1 MSQQFENLMIK
12 AASRPWVVHK
22 FGGSSVA
29 DAQCF
34 QRVADII
41 ESQTEGRLGVV
52 LSACKGVTDGLLALV
67 AAAEK
72 QDEAWRGQL
81 TALRTRHE
89 GIAKALLPAAAL
101 AEYLAEFDRDSADL
115 ASVLHTTQVMRTATQ
130 PVRDKVAGYGEIWST
145 RLFARYL
152 VQRARRAG
160 VQWVDARQ
168 VLAVQWGSLG
178 PAVQWELSRERLS
191 AQVPQIAGGGD
202 ATLVITGFIATDT
215 SGIQTTL
222 GRNGSDFS
230 GSIFGALLDAA
241 EIVIWTDVDG
251 VLSADPRRVPDAQI
265 IHSLSYNEAM
275 ELAYFGAKVIHPQ
288 TMAPA
293 VGRSIPIW
301 IRNTFA
307 PQRRGTLICAKPAS
321 DEQPVKGITSI
332 ENVALVNIEGAGMIG
347 VPGTA
352 HRLFGALR
360 EQDISVILISQGS
373 SEHSICC
380 AIPESQ
386 AAKAKVV
393 LDRAF
398 ASELA
403 EGQIQDVDVASGM
416 AILAVVGDGMAG
428 MPGVAGKVFNA
439 LGAASV
445 NVRAIAQGASERN
458 ISVVVEGRHA
468 TRALQAVHASFYLSP
483 HTLSIGVIGP
493 GTVGRVLL
501 DQLAS
506 QRERLA
512 REFNIDLRVRGILGS
527 RTMKL
532 SDSGIDLGKW
542 REEIAN
548 QAQPTDLGKFAQ
560 HLRVDYLPHTVII
573 DCSASEQVARCY
585 HEWLA
590 AGVHIVTPNKKA
602 NSGELEYYESL
613 KSARRASGAHY
624 LYETTVGAGLPVIQ
638 TLRDLRETGDAITSI
653 EGIFSGTLA
662 YLFNIYDGSKPFSAI
677 VAEAKKL
684 GYTEPDPRDDLSG
697 TDVARKLIILGR
709 EMGLKLELAD
719 VQVESLV
726 PGGLQSLSI
735 DQFMAAL
742 PKYDEAMAKRYA
754 DAGARGNVLR
764 YVGRVGADGK
774 ATVGLVELPRSHAFA
789 NIALTDNV
797 VRYATARYCNNP
809 LIVQGPGAGPE
820 VTAGGV
826 FADLLRLATY
836 LGARL

>member
-1 MSQQFENLMIK
+1 MTK
-12 AASRPWVVHK
+12 AVSRDWVVHK

-34 QRVADII
+34 QRVAEII
-41 ESQTEGRLGVV
+41 ESQPQARLGVV

-72 QDEAWRGQL
+72 QDEAWRTQL
-81 TALRTRHE
+81 RALRARHE
-89 GIAKALLPAAAL
+89 GIAQTLLPAAAVS
-101 AEYLAEFDRDSADL
+101 EYLAEFDRDSADL

-152 VQRARRAG
+152 QQRGRRGG
-160 VQWVDARQ
+160 VQWLDARS
-168 VLAVQWGSLG
+168 VLTVQWGPLG
-178 PAVQWELSRERLS
+178 PAVQWELSRERL
-191 AQVPQIAGGGD
+191 AARLPAADDKAG
-202 ATLVITGFIATDT
+202 ATLIITGFIATDT

-230 GSIFGALLDAA
+230 GSIFGSLLDAA

-307 PQRRGTLICAKPAS
+307 AQKRGTLICARPES

-360 EQDISVILISQGS
+360 EADISVILISQGS

-380 AIPESQ
+380 AIPEAQ
-386 AAKAKVV
+386 AVRAKSV

-398 ASELA
+398 AGELA
-403 EGQIQDVDVASGM
+403 EAQIQDVDVASGM

-439 LGAASV
+439 LGGASV

-512 REFNIDLRVRGILGS
+512 REFNIDLRVRGILSS
-527 RTMKL
+527 RSMKL
-532 SDSGIDLGKW
+532 SEAGVDLAKW
-542 REEIAN
+542 REEIARD
-548 QAQPTDLGKFAQ
+548 AQPTDLAKFVD

-573 DCSASEQVARCY
+573 DCSASEAVARCY
-585 HEWLA
+585 QDWLA
-590 AGVHIVTPNKKA
+590 KGVHIVTPNKKA
-602 NSGELEYYESL
+602 NSGPLGYYESL
-613 KSARRASGAHY
+613 KSARRASGANY

-638 TLRDLRETGDAITSI
+638 TLRDLRETGDGITSI

-677 VAEAKKL
+677 VTEAKKL

-709 EMGLKLELAD
+709 EIGLKLELAD

-726 PGGLQSLSI
+726 PKGLEGLSI
-735 DQFMAAL
+735 DAFMAKL
-742 PKYDEAMAKRYA
+742 PEYDAAMAKRYA
-754 DAGARGNVLR
+754 EAQARGHVLR
-764 YVGRVGADGK
+764 YVGRLTADGK
-774 ATVGLVELPRSHAFA
+774 ATVGLVELERKHAFA

-797 VRYATARYCNNP
+797 VRYATGRYCNNP